1 MKKKYGI
8 KNKSAKQCR
17 ERWINFHCPN
27 IKKGIWSEKE
37 EKILF
42 LNQLKIG
49 NKWTELSK
57 LIPNRSENDIKN
69 HFYSKLRKYIRKIYK
84 YINQNNI
91 LESYGIDR
99 CLYNANTIYS
109 LIQKNNIP
117 LNILNKNTIVQIIQ
131 NDYEKKEK
139 LNESNKT
146 ELKISYSNS
155 ENSFDTFKIN
165 EINNE
170 EQFFGDFFFDDLSK
184 IDIDEISSNIFDNE
198 DDDIFLLKKKKGV
211 NIFQ

>member
-27 IKKGIWSEKE
+27 IKKGIWSE
-37 EKILF
+37 
-42 LNQLKIG
+42 
-49 NKWTELSK
+49 
-57 LIPNRSENDIKN
+57 NDIKN
-69 HFYSKLRKYIRKIYK
+69 HFYSKLRKYIRKICK

-99 CLYNANTIYS
+99 CLYNANTVYS

-139 LNESNKT
+139 SNKT

-198 DDDIFLLKKKKGV
+198 DDDIFLLKKKKGL

>member
-1 MKKKYGI
+1 MKKKNGI
-8 KNKSAKQCR
+8 KNKSEKQYR
-17 ERWINFHCPN
+17 ERWVNYNCTN
-27 IKKGIWSEKE
+27 IKKGNWSEKE

-69 HFYSKLRKYIRKIYK
+69 HFYSKLRKYIRKICK

-99 CLYNANTIYS
+99 CLYNANTVYS

-139 LNESNKT
+139 SNKT

-170 EQFFGDFFFDDLSK
+170 EQFFGDFFFDDLPK